1 MQHACNGKKYVGG
14 CLDDILTN
22 ILPMNLLHLGPHASV
37 RVQMG
42 PWEHTP
48 PDAPL
53 HHLQACCVSAVATSI
68 APAALGVR
76 EAYWPIYKK
85 YISWIEFETVWVQAA
100 VASPCPGNQWET
112 IYICK
117 QPLSWWDWITYQFQY
132 TNHIY
137 MTKLSLI
144 IASKRFS
151 SSPALR
157 ASWFKKSIPWARVS
171 QLHSLDVSVAMGDGF
186 LAIYAKCFSPKLR
199 NVPMHATINDFRFK
213 SN

>member
-1 MQHACNGKKYVGG
+1 MQVFVSRWAHESIPHQTHHSTTCRPAVSPQ
-14 CLDDILTN
+14 LQRP
-22 ILPMNLLHLGPHASV
+22 LPQL
-37 RVQMG
+37 
-42 PWEHTP
+42 PWESGRPTG
-48 PDAPL
+48 L
-53 HHLQACCVSAVATSI
+53 YI
-68 APAALGVR
+68 R
-76 EAYWPIYKK
+76 NIYLELSLKL
-85 YISWIEFETVWVQAA
+85 SEEEGMVQEIVVQA